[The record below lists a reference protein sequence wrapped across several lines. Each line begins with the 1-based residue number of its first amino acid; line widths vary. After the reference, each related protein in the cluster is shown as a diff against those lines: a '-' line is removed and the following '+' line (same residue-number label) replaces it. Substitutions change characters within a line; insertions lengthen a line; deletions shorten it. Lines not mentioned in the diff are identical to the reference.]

1 MSPNDANPLPE
12 ISVPPTKG
20 QALAR
25 GFALRCP
32 RCGKAGVMKNWFKV
46 NERCTHCDLKFE
58 REPGYWTGA
67 LAINLVCPLGLL
79 LLTLFGSLIATSP
92 DVPVVPLV
100 IVSLIIALFGPLVWY
115 PFSRT
120 LWLAIDHGFL
130 ANLDRDN

>member
-1 MSPNDANPLPE
+1 MSTNADRERSPIDA
-12 ISVPPTKG
+12 TRG
-20 QALAR
+20 QVLLR
-25 GFALRCP
+25 GLTLRCP
-32 RCGKAGVMKNWFKV
+32 RCGSGGILKNWFKMKDD
-46 NERCTHCDLKFE
+46 CPKCDLHFE

-79 LLTLFGSLIATSP
+79 LITLFATLIATSP

-100 IVSLIIALFGPLVWY
+100 AISVAIALLGPIVWY

-130 ANLDRDN
+130 AALDRDD